1 MRRGFMLAVLLVF
14 VAVGSSWGADK
25 VVTAV
30 GDPWPPF
37 TDPEKPSKGLA
48 VEIAEAAMKTQ
59 GYRLEMSFMPWARA
73 EDGVKKG
80 TYDFLLCTWMTEARK
95 PVLFYSESY
104 SENRLTFVKSK
115 GSDFEFRGI
124 DSLKGLT
131 VGVVR
136 DYGYGDEFMN
146 ATGFNREAAPDFL
159 TNAKKVVA
167 GRVDLT
173 VEDEVVASSLLMGT
187 DLADKI
193 AFTENALTV
202 EPLYVTSGLAN
213 PRHKELIEAFNRG
226 LEEIKKDGTYD
237 RILGNYGLQ

>member
-1 MRRGFMLAVLLVF
+1 MKKVFVLTLLLLVF
-14 VAVGSSWGADK
+14 VASSCWGADE

-30 GDPWPPF
+30 NDPWPPF

-73 EDGVKKG
+73 EEGVKKG
-80 TYDFLLCTWMTEARK
+80 TYDFLLCTWMTEERK
-95 PVLFYSESY
+95 SVLFYSEPY
-104 SENRLTFVKSK
+104 SENRLAFVKPK

-124 DSLKGLT
+124 DSLKGLS
-131 VGVVR
+131 VGVIR
-136 DYGYGDEFMN
+136 DYSYGDDFMN
-146 ATGFNREAAPDFL
+146 ATGFKREVASDFL
-159 TNAKKVVA
+159 TNAKKLVA
-167 GRVDLT
+167 GRIDLT
-173 VEDEVVASSLLMGT
+173 IEDEVVASSSLMGT

-193 AFTENALTV
+193 AFTENALSV
-202 EPLYVTSGLAN
+202 ESLYVTSGLVN

-237 RILGNYGLQ
+237 LILGHYGLK

>member
-1 MRRGFMLAVLLVF
+1 MKRVFVLALLSLVF
-14 VAVGSSWGADK
+14 VASSCWGADK

-37 TDPEKPSKGLA
+37 GDPEKQSKGLA

-59 GYRLEMSFMPWARA
+59 GYRFEMSFMPWARA

-80 TYDFLLCTWMTEARK
+80 TYDFLLYVWVTEARK
-95 PVLFYSESY
+95 STMFYSEPY
-104 SENRLTFVKSK
+104 GENRLVFIKPK
-115 GSDFEFRGI
+115 GSNFEYNGVG
-124 DSLKGLT
+124 SLKGLT

-146 ATGFNREAAPDFL
+146 AKGFNREAAPDFM
-159 TNAKKVVA
+159 TNAKKLAA
-167 GRVDLT
+167 GRIDLT

-193 AFTENALTV
+193 AFTENALSV
-202 EPLYVTSGLAN
+202 EPLHVTSGLAN

-237 RILGNYGLQ
+237 LILGHYGLK